1 MTRTT
6 FDPTDRTTVRR
17 LPKRASYDRE
27 AVYSILDEALICHV
41 GFVIEGKPV
50 VIPTIHARLGDR
62 LYLHGSQASRM
73 LRTLRDG
80 VEACVTVTLLDG
92 LVIARSAF
100 HHSMNYRSVVV
111 YGVATEVTDR
121 QEKLTAL
128 GAIVEHVVPGRSADA
143 RGPNETELRATLVL
157 SLPLEEVSAKI
168 RTGGPIDDDDD
179 YALPIW
185 AGELP
190 LTLTPA
196 APVADPRLPP
206 EIELPGYVVRYQ
218 RRGGILP
225 FR

>member
-50 VIPTIHARLGDR
+50 VIPTIHARKGDR

>member
-50 VIPTIHARLGDR
+50 VIPTIHARQGDR

-206 EIELPGYVVRYQ
+206 EIELPGYVARYR

-225 FR
+225 PP

>member
-1 MTRTT
+1 MTGTT
-6 FDPTDRTTVRR
+6 FEATDRTTVRR
-17 LPKRASYDRE
+17 LAKRGSYDRQT
-27 AVYSILDEALICHV
+27 VYSILDEALICHV

-50 VIPTIHARLGDR
+50 VIPTIHARQGDR

-80 VEACVTVTLLDG
+80 VEACVTVTLVDG

-121 QEKLTAL
+121 LEKLTAL
-128 GAIVEHVVPGRSADA
+128 DAIVEHVVPGRSADA
-143 RGPNETELRATLVL
+143 RAPNETELRGTLVL

-168 RTGGPIDDDDD
+168 RTGAPIDDDDD

-185 AGELP
+185 AGEIP
-190 LTLTPA
+190 FTLTPA
-196 APVADPRLPP
+196 TPIADPRLSP
-206 EIELPGYVVRYQ
+206 EIALPDYVARY
-218 RRGGILP
+218 RRRSGTLP
-225 FR
+225 PP